1 MVDRATFPSDTLSTP
16 FLWQRGAAHLAS
28 WGLLPRLRRL
38 GCAPLPELTFD
49 FGRVAI
55 TGRPPAVQG
64 VSDTYCPRR
73 TILDKLLVDA
83 AVEAG
88 AELLDRTSVIGVRWA
103 GGRACGLD
111 IRGAD
116 GTRKRLDARVVVGAD
131 GRHSVI
137 ATETQAK
144 AYGLVPP
151 LTFVYYSY
159 WSGLSDG
166 GPAYYMRPGRLI
178 LRWPTNDGLTCIYV
192 GSPRAEFG
200 EFRRDIEANFLRALD
215 CVEGLGEEVAGGRRE
230 ERFKGAADL
239 SNFYRMANGPGWALA
254 GDAGHH
260 KDPATGFGMSDA
272 FAAAE
277 ALAAALDGFLAGE
290 QSWDTALDGYQKWRD
305 VATADGWRVTLTAA
319 SLRPV
324 STRVERQLVRAADRP
339 DQVTRIIG
347 ALGGTIPAGEV
358 FSAEDEEL
366 AAL

>member
-1 MVDRATFPSDTLSTP
+1 VLPACVGSVPPPFSSLSTH
-16 FLWQRGAAHLAS
+16 FLWQHGAAHLAS
-28 WGLLPRLRRL
+28 RGLLPRLRQL
-38 GCAPLPELTFD
+38 GCAPSHELTFD

-88 AELLDRTSVIGVRWA
+88 TELLDRTSVIGVRWA
-103 GGRACGLD
+103 GGRACDLD

-116 GTRKRLDARVVVGAD
+116 GTSKGLDARVVVGAD

-137 ATETQAK
+137 AIETQAK
-144 AYGLVPP
+144 AYGSVPS

-192 GSPRAEFG
+192 GSPRAGFG
-200 EFRRDIEANFLRALD
+200 EFRRDIETNFLRALD
-215 CVEGLGEEVAGGRRE
+215 CVEGLGEEVTGGRRE

-239 SNFYRMANGPGWALA
+239 SNFYRMAYARA
-254 GDAGHH
+254 GRW
-260 KDPATGFGMSDA
+260 PAMQVTTRTRRRDSGCRMLSRVPRRWLRRWMA
-272 FAAAE
+272 F
-277 ALAAALDGFLAGE
+277 L
-290 QSWDTALDGYQKWRD
+290 
-305 VATADGWRVTLTAA
+305 
-319 SLRPV
+319 PV
-324 STRVERQLVRAADRP
+324 SSPGTLRWTA
-339 DQVTRIIG
+339 IKS
-347 ALGGTIPAGEV
+347 GGTRQPRRGGV
-358 FSAEDEEL
+358 
-366 AAL
+366 